1 METDRT
7 KAPMNTTQKN
17 VQFKEA
23 AAANKNDKGKPAAKG
38 KEQGKEQPKKD
49 IESVENEKINIQP
62 PVETK

>member
-1 METDRT
+1 
-7 KAPMNTTQKN
+7 

-23 AAANKNDKGKPAAKG
+23 AVANKNDKGKPAAKG

>member
-23 AAANKNDKGKPAAKG
+23 AEIKNEKGKPVAKG
-38 KEQGKEQPKKD
+38 KEKGKEQQKKD
-49 IESVENEKINIQP
+49 IVVVESDKIN
-62 PVETK
+62 T